1 MAAVEVIQIKGDATQ
16 AINALK
22 SVGKEAQNTQ
32 KQAEQSSQA
41 INDGMNALDKRT
53 GGAVSAFKGLVGGI
67 KSAVAGFKTLKGAII
82 ATGLGALLVAITS
95 LVAYFKET
103 ERGADQLRIITSALG
118 AVMGK
123 LMDVVIGLGEALF
136 KAFSDPKQALID
148 FGTAIQENIANR
160 VEGMLELLPALG
172 KAIKLALSGEFKEA
186 GKVAADAVGKVT
198 LGVENV
204 TDKIGAAVDS
214 VKAFGQSIAD
224 AGKEGARIAKIFN
237 EVEKA
242 ERELVKQR
250 AAANKQIQEA
260 RFIADDLTKSIE
272 ERIAAIELAGKL
284 EEEVANKELETQR
297 KKALALKQQADI
309 SESNKETLNEIAA
322 AEARASELETASIA
336 RRKRLGM
343 EITSLRKEQETATA
357 AAIKKEQE
365 LLDLVDQANKDFLL
379 QQGALL
385 DQAFEML
392 KSDQQREI
400 QAVQEKYFKLL
411 ELEELSGT
419 ERAALTEKQEAEI
432 AAINAKYAQARIDQE
447 KAVQAAKAAEVN
459 STIDMVQ
466 GALGSLF
473 EDSKALA
480 TANVLVDSAQAAVG
494 IFKSS
499 TSLPEPVASI
509 NRGVQLAALAATT
522 FASIRKI
529 NQAQPDGGGSATPV
543 QVTTPTVPSQAPQFN
558 IVGQGGLNQLAESIG
573 GQFQQP
579 IRAYVVGQDV
589 TTSQQLQR
597 QRIRTATF
605 G

>member
-22 SVGKEAQNTQ
+22 SVGKEAKNTQ

-53 GGAVSAFKGLVGGI
+53 GGAVSAFKGLTGGI

-95 LVAYFKET
+95 LIAYFKET

-123 LMDVVIGLGEALF
+123 LMDVVIKLGEALF
-136 KAFSDPKQALID
+136 KAFNDPKQAVID
-148 FGTAIQENIANR
+148 FGNAIQENIANR
-160 VEGMLELLPALG
+160 VQGMLELLPALG
-172 KAIKLALSGEFKEA
+172 KAINLAFSGEFKNA

-214 VKAFGQSIAD
+214 VKAFGQSIVD

-242 ERELVKQR
+242 ERELVTQR

-260 RFIADDLTKSIE
+260 RFIADDLTKSTE

-284 EEEVANKELETQR
+284 EEQVANKELQTQR

-322 AEARASELETASIA
+322 AEARVSELETASIA

-343 EITSLRKEQETATA
+343 EITSLRKQQETATA

-400 QAVQEKYFKLL
+400 EAVQEKFFKLL
-411 ELEELSGT
+411 ELEELSGA

-432 AAINAKYAQARIDQE
+432 AAINGKYAQARIDQE
-447 KAVQAAKAAEVN
+447 KAVQSAKSAEIN
-459 STIDMVQ
+459 ATIDMVQ

-473 EDSKALA
+473 EDSKAVA

-499 TSLPEPVASI
+499 TSLPEPIASI

-558 IVGQGGLNQLAESIG
+558 IVGQSGINQLAESIG

>member
-22 SVGKEAQNTQ
+22 SVGKEAKNTQ

-53 GGAVSAFKGLVGGI
+53 GGAVSAFKGLTGGI

-95 LVAYFKET
+95 LIAYFKET

-123 LMDVVIGLGEALF
+123 LMDVVIKLGEALF
-136 KAFSDPKQALID
+136 KAFNDPKQAVID
-148 FGTAIQENIANR
+148 FGNAIQENIANR
-160 VEGMLELLPALG
+160 VQGMLELLPALS
-172 KAIKLALSGEFKEA
+172 KAINLAFSGEFKNA

-214 VKAFGQSIAD
+214 VKAFGQSIVD

-242 ERELVKQR
+242 ERELVTQR

-260 RFIADDLTKSIE
+260 RFIADDLTKSTE

-284 EEEVANKELETQR
+284 EEQVANKELQTQR

-322 AEARASELETASIA
+322 AEARVSELETASIA

-343 EITSLRKEQETATA
+343 EITSLRKQQETATA

-400 QAVQEKYFKLL
+400 EAVQEKFFKLL
-411 ELEELSGT
+411 ELEELSGA

-432 AAINAKYAQARIDQE
+432 AAINGKYAQARIDQE
-447 KAVQAAKAAEVN
+447 KAVQSAKSAEIN
-459 STIDMVQ
+459 ATIDMVQ

-473 EDSKALA
+473 EDSKAVA

-499 TSLPEPVASI
+499 TSLPEPIASI

-558 IVGQGGLNQLAESIG
+558 IVGQSGINQLAESIG

>member
-22 SVGKEAQNTQ
+22 SVGKEAKNTQ

-53 GGAVSAFKGLVGGI
+53 GGAVSAFKGLTGGI

-95 LVAYFKET
+95 LIAYFKET

-123 LMDVVIGLGEALF
+123 LMDVVIKLGEALF
-136 KAFSDPKQALID
+136 KAFNDPKQAVID
-148 FGTAIQENIANR
+148 FGNAIQENIANR
-160 VEGMLELLPALG
+160 VQGMLELLPALG
-172 KAIKLALSGEFKEA
+172 KAINLAFSGEFKNA

-214 VKAFGQSIAD
+214 VKAFGQSIVD

-242 ERELVKQR
+242 ERELVTQR

-260 RFIADDLTKSIE
+260 RFIADDLTKSTE

-284 EEEVANKELETQR
+284 EEQVANKELQTQR
-297 KKALALKQQADI
+297 KKALALKQQAAI

-322 AEARASELETASIA
+322 AEARVSELETASIA

-343 EITSLRKEQETATA
+343 EITSLRKQQETATA

-400 QAVQEKYFKLL
+400 EAVQEKFFKLL
-411 ELEELSGT
+411 ELEELSGA

-432 AAINAKYAQARIDQE
+432 AAINGKYAQARIDQE
-447 KAVQAAKAAEVN
+447 KAVQSAKSAEIN
-459 STIDMVQ
+459 ATIDMVQ

-473 EDSKALA
+473 EDSKAVA

-558 IVGQGGLNQLAESIG
+558 IVGQSGINQLAESIG

>member
-22 SVGKEAQNTQ
+22 SVGKEAKNTQ

-53 GGAVSAFKGLVGGI
+53 GGAVSAFKGLTGGI

-95 LVAYFKET
+95 LIAYFKET

-123 LMDVVIGLGEALF
+123 LMDVVIKLGEALF
-136 KAFSDPKQALID
+136 KAFNDPKQAVID
-148 FGTAIQENIANR
+148 FGNAIQENIANR
-160 VEGMLELLPALG
+160 VQGMLELLPALG
-172 KAIKLALSGEFKEA
+172 KAINLAFSGEFKNA

-214 VKAFGQSIAD
+214 VKAFGQSIVD

-242 ERELVKQR
+242 ERELVTQR

-260 RFIADDLTKSIE
+260 RFIADDLTKSTE

-284 EEEVANKELETQR
+284 EEQVANKELQTQR
-297 KKALALKQQADI
+297 KKALALKQQAAI

-322 AEARASELETASIA
+322 AEARVSELETASIA

-343 EITSLRKEQETATA
+343 EITSLRKQQETATA

-400 QAVQEKYFKLL
+400 EAVQEKFFKLL
-411 ELEELSGT
+411 ELEELSGA

-432 AAINAKYAQARIDQE
+432 AAINGKYAQARIDQE
-447 KAVQAAKAAEVN
+447 KAVQSAKSAEIN
-459 STIDMVQ
+459 ATIDMVQ

-473 EDSKALA
+473 EDSKAVA

-499 TSLPEPVASI
+499 TSLPEPIASI

-558 IVGQGGLNQLAESIG
+558 IVGQGGINQLAESIG

>member
-22 SVGKEAQNTQ
+22 SVGKEAKNTQ

-53 GGAVSAFKGLVGGI
+53 GGAVSAFKGLTGGI

-95 LVAYFKET
+95 LIAYFKET

-123 LMDVVIGLGEALF
+123 LMDVVIKLGEALF
-136 KAFSDPKQALID
+136 KAFNDPKQAVID
-148 FGTAIQENIANR
+148 FGNAIQENIANR
-160 VEGMLELLPALG
+160 VQGMLELLPALG
-172 KAIKLALSGEFKEA
+172 KAINLAFSGEFKNA

-214 VKAFGQSIAD
+214 VKAFGQSIVD

-242 ERELVKQR
+242 ERELVTQR

-260 RFIADDLTKSIE
+260 RFIADDLTKSTE
-272 ERIAAIELAGKL
+272 ERLAAIELAGKL
-284 EEEVANKELETQR
+284 EEQVANKELQTQR

-322 AEARASELETASIA
+322 AEARVSELETASIA

-400 QAVQEKYFKLL
+400 EAVQEKFFKLL
-411 ELEELSGT
+411 ELEELSGA

-432 AAINAKYAQARIDQE
+432 AAINGKYAQARIDQE
-447 KAVQAAKAAEVN
+447 KAVQSAKSAEIN
-459 STIDMVQ
+459 ATIDMVQ

-473 EDSKALA
+473 EDSKAVA

-499 TSLPEPVASI
+499 SSLPEPISSI

-558 IVGQGGLNQLAESIG
+558 IVGQGGINQLAESIG

>member
-22 SVGKEAQNTQ
+22 SVGKEAKNTQ

-53 GGAVSAFKGLVGGI
+53 GGAVSAFKGLTGGI

-260 RFIADDLTKSIE
+260 RFIADDLTKSTE

-322 AEARASELETASIA
+322 AEARVSELETASIA

-419 ERAALTEKQEAEI
+419 ERAALNRK
-432 AAINAKYAQARIDQE
+432 AR
-447 KAVQAAKAAEVN
+447 
-459 STIDMVQ
+459 
-466 GALGSLF
+466 GG
-473 EDSKALA
+473 DSR
-480 TANVLVDSAQAAVG
+480 N
-494 IFKSS
+494 
-499 TSLPEPVASI
+499 
-509 NRGVQLAALAATT
+509 
-522 FASIRKI
+522 
-529 NQAQPDGGGSATPV
+529 
-543 QVTTPTVPSQAPQFN
+543 
-558 IVGQGGLNQLAESIG
+558 
-573 GQFQQP
+573 
-579 IRAYVVGQDV
+579 
-589 TTSQQLQR
+589 QR
-597 QRIRTATF
+597 QVRPSPHRPREGRTIR
-605 G
+605 

>member
-22 SVGKEAQNTQ
+22 SVGKEAKNTQ

-53 GGAVSAFKGLVGGI
+53 GGAVSAFKGLTGGI

-95 LVAYFKET
+95 LIAYFKET

-123 LMDVVIGLGEALF
+123 LMDVVIKLGEALF
-136 KAFSDPKQALID
+136 KAFNDPKQAVID
-148 FGTAIQENIANR
+148 FGNAIQENIANR
-160 VEGMLELLPALG
+160 VQGMLELLPALG
-172 KAIKLALSGEFKEA
+172 KAINLAFSGEFKNA

-214 VKAFGQSIAD
+214 VKAFGQSIVD

-242 ERELVKQR
+242 ERELVTQR

-260 RFIADDLTKSIE
+260 RFIADDLTKSTE

-284 EEEVANKELETQR
+284 EEQVANKELQTQR

-322 AEARASELETASIA
+322 AEARVSELETASIA

-343 EITSLRKEQETATA
+343 EITSLRKQQETATA

-400 QAVQEKYFKLL
+400 EAVQEKFFKLL
-411 ELEELSGT
+411 ELEELSGA

-432 AAINAKYAQARIDQE
+432 AAINGKYAQARIDQE
-447 KAVQAAKAAEVN
+447 KAVQSAKSAEIN
-459 STIDMVQ
+459 ATIDMVQ

-473 EDSKALA
+473 EDSKAVA

-499 TSLPEPVASI
+499 SSLPEPVASI

-558 IVGQGGLNQLAESIG
+558 IVGQGGINQLAESIG

>member
-22 SVGKEAQNTQ
+22 SVGKEAKNTQ

-53 GGAVSAFKGLVGGI
+53 GGAVSAFKGLTGGI

-95 LVAYFKET
+95 LIAYFKET

-123 LMDVVIGLGEALF
+123 LMDVVIKLGEALF
-136 KAFSDPKQALID
+136 KAFNDPKQAVID
-148 FGTAIQENIANR
+148 FGNAIQENIANR
-160 VEGMLELLPALG
+160 VQGMLELLPALG
-172 KAIKLALSGEFKEA
+172 KAINLAFSGEFKNA

-214 VKAFGQSIAD
+214 VKAFGQSIVD

-242 ERELVKQR
+242 ERELVTQR

-260 RFIADDLTKSIE
+260 RFIADDLTKSTE

-284 EEEVANKELETQR
+284 EEQVANKELQTQR
-297 KKALALKQQADI
+297 KKALALKQQAAI

-322 AEARASELETASIA
+322 AEARVSELETASIA

-343 EITSLRKEQETATA
+343 EITSLRKQQETATA

-400 QAVQEKYFKLL
+400 EAVQEKFFKLL
-411 ELEELSGT
+411 ELEELSGA

-432 AAINAKYAQARIDQE
+432 AAINGKYAQARIDQE
-447 KAVQAAKAAEVN
+447 KAVQSAKSAEIN
-459 STIDMVQ
+459 ATIDMVQ

-473 EDSKALA
+473 EDSKAVA

-499 TSLPEPVASI
+499 TSLPEPIASI

-529 NQAQPDGGGSATPV
+529 NQTQPDGGGSATPV

-558 IVGQGGLNQLAESIG
+558 IVGQSGINQLAESIG

>member
-22 SVGKEAQNTQ
+22 SVGKEAKNTQ

-53 GGAVSAFKGLVGGI
+53 GGAVSAFKGLKGGI

-95 LVAYFKET
+95 LIAYFKET

-123 LMDVVIGLGEALF
+123 LMDVAIKLGEALF
-136 KAFSDPKQALID
+136 NAFNDPKPPAID
-148 FGTAIQENIANR
+148 LGKAIKENISNQLQ
-160 VEGMLELLPALG
+160 GMLELLPALG
-172 KAIKLALSGEFKEA
+172 KAIKLAFSGEFKEA
-186 GKVAADAVGKVT
+186 GKVAADAVGKVM

-204 TDKIGAAVDS
+204 TDKIGAAADS
-214 VKAFGQSIAD
+214 VKEFGQSIAD
-224 AGKEGARIAKIFN
+224 AANDAARIAKIFN

-242 ERELVKQR
+242 ERQLVTQR

-260 RFIADDLTKSIE
+260 RFIADDLTKSTE

-284 EEEVANKELETQR
+284 EEQVANKELQTQR
-297 KKALALKQQADI
+297 KKALALKQQAAI

-322 AEARASELETASIA
+322 AEARVSELETASLA

-365 LLDLVDQANKDFLL
+365 LLDLVDKANKDFLL
-379 QQGALL
+379 QQGTLL

-392 KSDQQREI
+392 KGDQQREI

-432 AAINAKYAQARIDQE
+432 AAINGKYAQARIDQE
-447 KAVQAAKAAEVN
+447 KAVQSAKSAEIN
-459 STIDMVQ
+459 ATIDMVQ

-473 EDSKALA
+473 EDSKAVA

-499 TSLPEPVASI
+499 SSLPEPISSI

-558 IVGQGGLNQLAESIG
+558 IVGQSGINQLAESIG

>member
-22 SVGKEAQNTQ
+22 SVGKEAKNTQ

-53 GGAVSAFKGLVGGI
+53 GGAVSAFKGLTGGI

-95 LVAYFKET
+95 LIAYFKET

-123 LMDVVIGLGEALF
+123 LMDVVIKLGEALF
-136 KAFSDPKQALID
+136 KAFNDPKQAVID
-148 FGTAIQENIANR
+148 FGNAIQENIANR
-160 VEGMLELLPALG
+160 VQGMLELLPALG
-172 KAIKLALSGEFKEA
+172 KAINLAFSGEFKNA

-214 VKAFGQSIAD
+214 VKAFGQSIVD

-242 ERELVKQR
+242 ERELVTQR

-260 RFIADDLTKSIE
+260 RFIADDLTKSTE

-284 EEEVANKELETQR
+284 EEQVANKELETQR

-322 AEARASELETASIA
+322 AEARVSELETASIA

-343 EITSLRKEQETATA
+343 EITSLRKEQETATS

-365 LLDLVDQANKDFLL
+365 LLDLVDKANKDFLL

-432 AAINAKYAQARIDQE
+432 AAINGKYAQARIDQE

-473 EDSKALA
+473 EDSKAVA

-543 QVTTPTVPSQAPQFN
+543 QVSTPTVPSQAPQFN
-558 IVGQGGLNQLAESIG
+558 IVGQGGINQLAESIG

>member
-22 SVGKEAQNTQ
+22 SVGKEAKNTQ

-53 GGAVSAFKGLVGGI
+53 GGAVSAFKGLTGGI

-95 LVAYFKET
+95 LIAYFKET

-123 LMDVVIGLGEALF
+123 LMDVVIKLGEALF
-136 KAFSDPKQALID
+136 KAFNDPKQAVID
-148 FGTAIQENIANR
+148 FGNAIQENIANR
-160 VEGMLELLPALG
+160 VQGMLELLPALG
-172 KAIKLALSGEFKEA
+172 KAINLAFSGEFKNA

-214 VKAFGQSIAD
+214 VKAFGQSIVD

-242 ERELVKQR
+242 ERELVTQR

-260 RFIADDLTKSIE
+260 RFIADDLTKSTE

-284 EEEVANKELETQR
+284 EEQVANKELQTQR

-322 AEARASELETASIA
+322 AEARVSELETASIA

-400 QAVQEKYFKLL
+400 EAVQEKFFKLL
-411 ELEELSGT
+411 ELEELSGA

-432 AAINAKYAQARIDQE
+432 AAINGKYAQARIDQE
-447 KAVQAAKAAEVN
+447 KAVQSAKSAEIN
-459 STIDMVQ
+459 ATIDMVQ

-473 EDSKALA
+473 EDSKAVA

-499 TSLPEPVASI
+499 SSLPEPISSI

-558 IVGQGGLNQLAESIG
+558 IVGQGGINQLAESIG

>member
-22 SVGKEAQNTQ
+22 SVGKEAKNTQ

-53 GGAVSAFKGLVGGI
+53 GGAVSAFKGLTGGI

-95 LVAYFKET
+95 LIAYFKET

-123 LMDVVIGLGEALF
+123 LMDVVIKLGEALF
-136 KAFSDPKQALID
+136 KAFNDPKQAVID
-148 FGTAIQENIANR
+148 FGNAIQENIANR
-160 VEGMLELLPALG
+160 VQGMLELLPALG
-172 KAIKLALSGEFKEA
+172 KAINLAFSGEFKNA

-214 VKAFGQSIAD
+214 VKAFGQSIVD

-242 ERELVKQR
+242 ERELVTQR

-260 RFIADDLTKSIE
+260 RFIADDLTKSTE

-284 EEEVANKELETQR
+284 EEQVANKELQTQR
-297 KKALALKQQADI
+297 KKALALKQQAAI

-322 AEARASELETASIA
+322 AEARVSELETASIA

-343 EITSLRKEQETATA
+343 EITSLRKQQETATA

-400 QAVQEKYFKLL
+400 EAVQEKFFKLL
-411 ELEELSGT
+411 ELEELSGA

-432 AAINAKYAQARIDQE
+432 AAINGKYAQARIDQE
-447 KAVQAAKAAEVN
+447 KAVQSAKSAEIN
-459 STIDMVQ
+459 ATIDMVQ

-473 EDSKALA
+473 EDSKAVA

-499 TSLPEPVASI
+499 TSLPEPMASI

-558 IVGQGGLNQLAESIG
+558 IVGQGGINQLAESIG

>member
-22 SVGKEAQNTQ
+22 SVGKEAKNTQ

-53 GGAVSAFKGLVGGI
+53 GGAVSAFKGLTGGI

-95 LVAYFKET
+95 LIAYFKET

-123 LMDVVIGLGEALF
+123 LMDVVIKLGEALF
-136 KAFSDPKQALID
+136 KAFNDPKQAVID
-148 FGTAIQENIANR
+148 FGNAIQENIANR
-160 VEGMLELLPALG
+160 VQGMLELLPALG
-172 KAIKLALSGEFKEA
+172 KAINLAFSGEFKNA

-214 VKAFGQSIAD
+214 VKAFGQSIVD

-242 ERELVKQR
+242 ERELVTQR

-260 RFIADDLTKSIE
+260 RFIADDLTKSTE

-284 EEEVANKELETQR
+284 EEQVANKELETQR

-322 AEARASELETASIA
+322 AEARVSELETASIA

-343 EITSLRKEQETATA
+343 EITSLRKEQETATS

-365 LLDLVDQANKDFLL
+365 LLDLVDKANKDFLL

-473 EDSKALA
+473 EDSKAVA

-558 IVGQGGLNQLAESIG
+558 IVGQGGINQLAESIG

>member
-22 SVGKEAQNTQ
+22 SVGKEAKNTQ

-53 GGAVSAFKGLVGGI
+53 GGAVSAFKGLTGGI

-95 LVAYFKET
+95 LIAYFKET

-123 LMDVVIGLGEALF
+123 LMDVVIKLGEALF
-136 KAFSDPKQALID
+136 KAFNDPKQAVID
-148 FGTAIQENIANR
+148 FGNAIQENIANR
-160 VEGMLELLPALG
+160 VQGMLELLPALG
-172 KAIKLALSGEFKEA
+172 KAINLAFSGEFKNA

-214 VKAFGQSIAD
+214 VKAFGQSIVD

-242 ERELVKQR
+242 ERELVTQR

-260 RFIADDLTKSIE
+260 RFIADDLTKSTE

-284 EEEVANKELETQR
+284 EEQVANKELQTQR
-297 KKALALKQQADI
+297 KKALALKQQAAI

-322 AEARASELETASIA
+322 AEARVSELETASIA

-343 EITSLRKEQETATA
+343 EITSLRKQQETATA

-400 QAVQEKYFKLL
+400 EAVQEKFFKLL
-411 ELEELSGT
+411 ELEELSGA

-432 AAINAKYAQARIDQE
+432 AAINGKYAQARIDQE
-447 KAVQAAKAAEVN
+447 KAVQSAKSAEIN
-459 STIDMVQ
+459 ATIDMVQ

-473 EDSKALA
+473 EDSKAVA

-499 TSLPEPVASI
+499 SSLPEPVASI

-558 IVGQGGLNQLAESIG
+558 IVGQSGINQLAESIG

>member
-22 SVGKEAQNTQ
+22 SVGKEAKNTQ

-53 GGAVSAFKGLVGGI
+53 GGAVSAFKGLTGGI

-95 LVAYFKET
+95 LIAYFKET

-123 LMDVVIGLGEALF
+123 LMDVVIKLGEALF
-136 KAFSDPKQALID
+136 KAFNDPKQAVID
-148 FGTAIQENIANR
+148 FGNAIQENIANR
-160 VEGMLELLPALG
+160 VQGMLELLPALG
-172 KAIKLALSGEFKEA
+172 KAINLAFSGEFKNA

-214 VKAFGQSIAD
+214 VKAFGQSIVD

-242 ERELVKQR
+242 ERELVTQR

-260 RFIADDLTKSIE
+260 RFIADDLTKSTE

-284 EEEVANKELETQR
+284 EEQVANKELQTQR
-297 KKALALKQQADI
+297 KKALALKQQAAI

-322 AEARASELETASIA
+322 AEARVSELETASIA

-400 QAVQEKYFKLL
+400 EAVQEKFFKLL
-411 ELEELSGT
+411 ELEELSGA

-432 AAINAKYAQARIDQE
+432 AAINGKYAQARIDQE
-447 KAVQAAKAAEVN
+447 KAVQSAKSAEIN
-459 STIDMVQ
+459 ATIDMVQ

-473 EDSKALA
+473 EDSKAVA

-529 NQAQPDGGGSATPV
+529 NQTQPDGGGSATPV

-558 IVGQGGLNQLAESIG
+558 IVGQGGINQLAESIG

>member
-22 SVGKEAQNTQ
+22 SVGKEAKNTQ

-53 GGAVSAFKGLVGGI
+53 GGAVSAFKGLTGGI

-260 RFIADDLTKSIE
+260 RFIADDLTKSTE

-322 AEARASELETASIA
+322 AEARVSELETASIA

-343 EITSLRKEQETATA
+343 EITSLRKEQETATS
-357 AAIKKEQE
+357 AAIKNEQE
-365 LLDLVDQANKDFLL
+365 LLDLVDKANKDFLL

-400 QAVQEKYFKLL
+400 EAVQEKFFKLL
-411 ELEELSGT
+411 ELEELSGA

-432 AAINAKYAQARIDQE
+432 AAINGKYAQARIDQE
-447 KAVQAAKAAEVN
+447 KAVQSAKSAEIN
-459 STIDMVQ
+459 ATIDMVQ

-473 EDSKALA
+473 EDSKAVA

-499 TSLPEPVASI
+499 SSLPEPISSI

-558 IVGQGGLNQLAESIG
+558 IVGQGGINQLAESIG

>member
-1 MAAVEVIQIKGDATQ
+1 MAAVEVIQIKGDATE

-22 SVGKEAQNTQ
+22 AVGVEAQKVQ
-32 KQAEQSSQA
+32 KQADESSAA
-41 INDGMNALDKRT
+41 INDGLEALDKRT
-53 GGAVSAFKGLVGGI
+53 GGAVSAFKSLQGGL
-67 KSAVAGFKTLKGAII
+67 KNAVAGFKTLKGAII

-136 KAFSDPKQALID
+136 KVFSDPKQALID

-172 KAIKLALSGEFKEA
+172 KAIKLAFSGEFKEA

-214 VKAFGQSIAD
+214 VKAFGQSLVD
-224 AGKEGARIAKIFN
+224 AGNEGARVAKMLN
-237 EVEKA
+237 EVERA
-242 ERELVKQR
+242 ERLLITQR
-250 AAANKQIQEA
+250 ATANKQIQEQ
-260 RFIADDLTKSIE
+260 RFLATDLTKSTE
-272 ERIAAIELAGKL
+272 ERIKALELANKL
-284 EEEVANKELETQR
+284 EEDVLNQELKTARLRAN
-297 KKALALKQQADI
+297 ALKAQADI
-309 SESNKETLNEIAA
+309 SESNKETLREVAE
-322 AEARASELETASIA
+322 AEARVADLETASIG
-336 RRKRLGM
+336 RRREM
-343 EITSLRKEQETATA
+343 NMQIQTLRKEQAAATE

-365 LLDLVDQANKDFLL
+365 LIDAVNQANRDFEV

-400 QAVQEKYFKLL
+400 EAVQEKYFKIL
-411 ELEELSGT
+411 ELEELSGA

-432 AAINAKYAQARIDQE
+432 AAINGKYAQVRIDQE
-447 KAVQAAKAAEVN
+447 KAVQAAKSAEINATV
-459 STIDMVQ
+459 DMVQ

-473 EDSKALA
+473 ENSKAVA

-499 TSLPEPVASI
+499 TSLPEPAASI
-509 NRGVQLAALAATT
+509 NRGVQLAALAATA

-529 NQAQPDGGGSATPV
+529 NQAQPTGGGSATPV
-543 QVTTPTVPSQAPQFN
+543 QVTAPTVPSQAPQFN
-558 IVGQGGLNQLAESIG
+558 IVGQGGINQLAESIG